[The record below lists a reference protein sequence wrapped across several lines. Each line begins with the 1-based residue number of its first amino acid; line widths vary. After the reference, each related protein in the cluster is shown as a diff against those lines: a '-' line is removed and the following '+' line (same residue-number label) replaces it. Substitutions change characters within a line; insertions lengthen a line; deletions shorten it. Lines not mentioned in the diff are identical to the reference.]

1 MYSNTA
7 EVPQVKTTRFGDYSM
22 QQSISTPGTSRQ
34 GLPNLPV
41 SEILSASDIDN
52 SERTAER
59 DSTTVKIKAGLT
71 VEKKRPS
78 SSFADPV
85 ATAERDS
92 TTVKTKAG
100 LTVEKKRP
108 SSSFA
113 DPVATFKPIPGDMIE
128 FKRKMGYSHFGV
140 YVGKGY
146 VIHLTGNILSCPSS
160 TSKLNK
166 SVGKP
171 KVKREKLTD
180 VAGNSDYKVNNTR
193 EHELSADDEQTIL
206 DRASMYIGYA
216 KYDLFEFNCETFA
229 SMCRY
234 GRGKSKQAGK
244 YVGNLKSI
252 KEKDLSV
259 NKRGRKKV
267 KKPSTFHSIQS
278 DTIRE
283 DDGYKEV
290 EDAKYDK
297 DNGCCVLI

>member
-1 MYSNTA
+1 MRKKAYILSFHIRKEISRWRTLKT
-7 EVPQVKTTRFGDYSM
+7 ELGVKTDAKLAKVLLDRFGDYSM

-113 DPVATFKPIPGDMIE
+113 DPVA
-128 FKRKMGYSHFGV
+128 
-140 YVGKGY
+140 
-146 VIHLTGNILSCPSS
+146 
-160 TSKLNK
+160 
-166 SVGKP
+166 
-171 KVKREKLTD
+171 
-180 VAGNSDYKVNNTR
+180 
-193 EHELSADDEQTIL
+193 LSADDEQTIL

>member
-1 MYSNTA
+1 MRKKAYILSFHIRKEISRWRTLKT
-7 EVPQVKTTRFGDYSM
+7 ELGVKTDAKLAKVLLDRFGDYSM

-52 SERTAER
+52 SER
-59 DSTTVKIKAGLT
+59 
-71 VEKKRPS
+71 
-78 SSFADPV
+78 
-85 ATAERDS
+85 TAERDS